1 MGEST
6 DYNFITKW
14 NSDGKLVHEFNILT
28 SPTQE
33 QADAELYLQEIQKLI
48 YAWSIRECAKDKNK

>member
-33 QADAELYLQEIQKLI
+33 QADAELHLQET
-48 YAWSIRECAKDKNK
+48 